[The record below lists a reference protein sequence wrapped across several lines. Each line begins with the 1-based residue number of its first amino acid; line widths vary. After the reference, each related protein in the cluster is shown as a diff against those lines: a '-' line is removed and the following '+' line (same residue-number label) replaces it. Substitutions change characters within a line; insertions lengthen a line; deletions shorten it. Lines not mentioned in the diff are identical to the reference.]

1 VTSCCH
7 SPLTSS
13 APNGESRKEYNNLP
27 EITGKHSQ
35 KKFHTEFLSHFQK
48 QEEIIHVQNDQE
60 CVDILVP
67 HRKLAPIHHNG
78 SLQWTSSISS
88 L

>member
-48 QEEIIHVQNDQE
+48 QEEDSAIMWATLKKSYMSRMIRNVW
-60 CVDILVP
+60 IF
-67 HRKLAPIHHNG
+67 
-78 SLQWTSSISS
+78 
-88 L
+88 

>member
-1 VTSCCH
+1 MVSLEKNIIIYLKLQANTDRKIFILIFVTF
-7 SPLTSS
+7 
-13 APNGESRKEYNNLP
+13 P
-27 EITGKHSQ
+27 EARRR
-35 KKFHTEFLSHFQK
+35 LSHDVGYPQ
-48 QEEIIHVQNDQE
+48 EIIHVQNDQE